1 MNVTQADLLTGLKHE
16 VEKIKFRRKKKDTK
30 ISDKNDNLQI
40 IDLKGPRLNWKVVR
54 R

>member
-16 VEKIKFRRKKKDTK
+16 VEKIKFRRKKKEHT
-30 ISDKNDNLQI
+30 DKNDNLQI
-40 IDLKGPRLNWKVVR
+40 MDLKGPRLNWKVVR